1 VEAIK
6 SKVDLSDVI
15 SGVFKCV
22 ICKNILQLPQF
33 SLCCQQVIGCHE
45 CICCWFGEYN
55 THPHCVT
62 PGAVSDYMD
71 VRGMDNI
78 LVAMHSLRS
87 DTMSSSPI
95 SHTLARS
102 KEDDGHRDRD
112 SDSDFELPVV
122 TFHNSSA

>member
-22 ICKNILQLPQF
+22 I
-33 SLCCQQVIGCHE
+33 
-45 CICCWFGEYN
+45 
-55 THPHCVT
+55 
-62 PGAVSDYMD
+62 
-71 VRGMDNI
+71 
-78 LVAMHSLRS
+78 
-87 DTMSSSPI
+87 
-95 SHTLARS
+95 SHMLARS
-102 KEDDGHRDRD
+102 KKEDDGHRDRD